1 MLTLGATR
9 SKFHSMRVIFNLY
22 GFGFSSTIYV
32 EIKKFP
38 ATTHSADCTLPVSR
52 HTPLVCMFTWY
63 PVPALSAWTVILFEI
78 PSKYWSHWRTFW
90 FGAPFRN
97 KKAQRCVNDVEKHLI
112 VNLLTNEA
120 VTWCCLRWT
129 RRPQTHLVQPTIY
142 YAERYYLFAASWW
155 WTSVLHFHMIVP
167 IQLSVYIERSLLIV
181 DGNYVSVMSVCMTVH
196 GVWHRHTHLKD
207 RCVGGGS
214 RGRCCCFLHGCFV

>member
-1 MLTLGATR
+1 
-9 SKFHSMRVIFNLY
+9 
-22 GFGFSSTIYV
+22 
-32 EIKKFP
+32 
-38 ATTHSADCTLPVSR
+38 
-52 HTPLVCMFTWY
+52 MFIWY
-63 PVPALSAWTVILFEI
+63 PVPGLSVWTVIVFEI

-97 KKAQRCVNDVEKHLI
+97 KKVQRCVNDVEKHLI

-129 RRPQTHLVQPTIY
+129 RQPQTHLVQPTIY
-142 YAERYYLFAASWW
+142 WGERYYLFAASWW

-167 IQLSVYIERSLLIV
+167 IQLSVYIERWLLIV

-196 GVWHRHTHLKD
+196 GVWLKHIWKTD
-207 RCVGGGS
+207 VWVEEEGDNVVVFFMAVLCRWWSFGFFPLS
-214 RGRCCCFLHGCFV
+214 SQLFIPLSIKHKHSHQE